1 MSSVLPESEEKV
13 LELIGHMRKM
23 STRIV
28 LFQQNAAHS
37 LGVIHTD
44 LKTADILNEKG
55 PITAGELAKLTGLT
69 TGTVT
74 ALIDR
79 LEQAG
84 FVRREKDPHDGRR
97 VIIVPVREKQK
108 AIGALYKPLGNMTRE
123 VCEAYTP
130 EQLDLINAFLS
141 RMVGVFEQANSG
153 VSGPKPDDRCCKN
166 DRSERHDYE

>member
-1 MSSVLPESEEKV
+1 
-13 LELIGHMRKM
+13 MRKL

-37 LGVIHTD
+37 LGFIHTD

-55 PITAGELAKLTGLT
+55 PVTAGELARLTGLT

-84 FVRREKDPHDGRR
+84 FVRREKDPQDGRR
-97 VIIVPVREKQK
+97 VIIVPVKEKQNE
-108 AIGALYKPLGNMTRE
+108 IGALYRPLGNRTRE
-123 VCEAYTP
+123 LCQEYTAD
-130 EQLDLINAFLS
+130 QLDLINTFLS
-141 RMVGVFEQANSG
+141 RMVGVFEQANGSVSVTKQESCSCKKSG
-153 VSGPKPDDRCCKN
+153 SGGNESP
-166 DRSERHDYE
+166 